1 MGQIK
6 QVKCVYDTVSEPH
19 MKKKKKTQIKLIIT
33 NGAAC
38 SQSDGYKFNKLKIK
52 IFFLL
57 YYNKMNKFE
66 SLIRKKKNRLQPIKP
81 VEINA
86 IIKL

>member
-38 SQSDGYKFNKLKIK
+38 SQSDGYKFNTLKIK
-52 IFFLL
+52 IISKFFFFSIIIRWTNLRVW
-57 YYNKMNKFE
+57 YGKKIIDYNR
-66 SLIRKKKNRLQPIKP
+66 SSR
-81 VEINA
+81 
-86 IIKL
+86 